1 MPEALEVMAS
11 AFIPRLGDDPLGKMF
26 ETISSL
32 TERIKGRLEAEFAEV
47 AVRGEIS
54 NLARPK
60 SGHLYFSL
68 RDDAASIRAVIWRG
82 EAQRLLFDLAD
93 GLAVR
98 ALGRLSVY
106 APRGEYQLIV
116 RHLEPDGIGAM
127 ELAFR
132 QLYARLSAEGLFDV
146 RRKRSLPPYPR
157 RIVIVTSP
165 TGAAVRDLLQVTG
178 RRWTATDLLI
188 APTRVQGA
196 GAGAAIVAAIGLA
209 NRVRDADLIIVARGG
224 GSTEDLHAFNE
235 EIVAR
240 AIAGSRLPVVSAVG
254 HEIDVT
260 LADLAAD
267 RRALTPSEAGEL
279 AVPDS
284 REVAMHLDR
293 ITDRLHKLSQ
303 NRLSEARAHLDQIAE
318 RASLALRWYLD
329 DRRHTLRRL
338 AASLD
343 ALSPLG
349 VLARGYSLTFQ
360 ADGKTLVRSASE
372 VRPDDLIHT
381 RLAIGEIASRVVTP

>member
-1 MPEALEVMAS
+1 
-11 AFIPRLGDDPLGKMF
+11 MF
-26 ETISSL
+26 ETVSSL
-32 TERIKGRLEAEFAEV
+32 TERIKGSLEADFAEV
-47 AVRGEIS
+47 AVRGEIV

-68 RDDAASIRAVIWRG
+68 RDNAASVRAVIWKG
-82 EAQRLLFDLAD
+82 EAQRLAFDLAD
-93 GLAVR
+93 GLGVR
-98 ALGRLSVY
+98 VLGRLTVY
-106 APRGEYQLIV
+106 APRGEYQLII
-116 RHLEPDGIGAM
+116 RHIEPDGIGAM

-132 QLYARLSAEGLFDV
+132 QLYARLSAEGLFDA
-146 RRKRSLPPYPR
+146 RRKRPLPPYPR

-178 RRWTATDLLI
+178 RRWTGTDVLI

-196 GAGAAIVAAIGLA
+196 GAGAAIVAAIGMA
-209 NRVRDADLIIVARGG
+209 SRVRDADMIIVARGG
-224 GSTEDLHAFNE
+224 GGAEDLHAFNE

-240 AIAGSRLPVVSAVG
+240 AIAGSRLPIVSAVG

-293 ITDRLHKLSQ
+293 LADRLHRVSQ
-303 NRLSEARAHLDQIAE
+303 NRLREARAGLDQIAE
-318 RASLALRWYLD
+318 RARLALRKNLD

-338 AASLD
+338 AVSLD

-349 VLARGYSLTFQ
+349 VLARGYSLTFR
-360 ADGKTLVRSASE
+360 ADGKTLVRSAAE
-372 VRPDDLIHT
+372 VGPDDLIHT
-381 RLAIGEIASRVVTP
+381 RLAVGEIASRVVPP